1 MHTIHPINAPIK
13 DSYQPTSTHP
23 YPYQGKLAQSQRGSE
38 EEKKS
43 SGDDRTSAATR
54 GVGGGGYSGVQ
65 PPPPRPV
72 SDAQKDRARQAEQ
85 TDGTGRGRPHDH
97 RITEAFRE
105 KMEKFCKSVEALKR
119 GETGGSQFNR

>member
-1 MHTIHPINAPIK
+1 MPPINP
-13 DSYQPTSTHP
+13 PLSTRP

-38 EEKKS
+38 EEKKG
-43 SGDDRTSAATR
+43 SGEDRTSAATR
-54 GVGGGGYSGVQ
+54 GVSGGGYT
-65 PPPPRPV
+65 PPRPV
-72 SDAQKDRARQAEQ
+72 SDVQKDRARQAEQ
-85 TDGTGRGRPHDH
+85 KDGTGRGRPHDH